1 MATKPRTRRGARRL
15 PTALA
20 AMTVLAGCGGSS
32 GAGAGGASVQE
43 LMRSRNLTE
52 ADVVAALKTYTPT
65 GHTDPFVMFASGGHS
80 GQVIVIGIP
89 SMRIMNY
96 IGLFTPEPW
105 QGYGFDDQTR
115 ALMASSSPKGKKL
128 TWGDSHHPALSE
140 TDGDYDGQFL
150 FINDKANARVA
161 VVSLSDFVTTQI
173 VHSPILGTDHGGA
186 FVTPNTDYVIEGGQ
200 YPVPLDGSYAPIS
213 DFDDKYRGAVMF
225 WKFDRTKGQIDPSQ
239 SFAMELP
246 PYMQDLSDAGKL
258 VSDGWVFINSFDTE
272 RSHGGDM
279 DGQPPL
285 ESGASQNDM
294 DYLHVIDW
302 RKAAQVAAQPG
313 KTRTVQGVRVIPLAT
328 SVQEGLLYFV
338 PEPKSPHGV
347 DVTPDGAYL
356 AVSGKLD
363 THETIY
369 DWAKIKQ
376 AIDAKTF
383 EGADPYGVPIIGFQ
397 TALHGQV
404 ELGLGPLHTQWD
416 DQGNG
421 YTSLFIESK
430 IAKWSLKDMK
440 VLEKI
445 PVHYNIGH
453 LATPEGD
460 TEHPKGHYA
469 IALDKWS
476 IDRFNNVGPLM
487 PQNMQLIDV
496 TTPQM
501 QLLYDM
507 PIGLGEPHYAQI
519 ISADKLNPS
528 QMYTPVGESQVTH
541 QPDPNAVTSEEQAR
555 VERHGRVVD
564 VYMTAVRSHFKPDR
578 VEVEQGD
585 TVHFH
590 ITNLEQTPDA
600 THGFGLGK
608 YDVNLS
614 LEPGKTADV
623 TVVADQAG
631 VFPYYCTEFCSA
643 LHLEMMGYMLVKG
656 R

>member
-1 MATKPRTRRGARRL
+1 MVAESWMSRVGRL
-15 PTALA
+15 LLTTTAVA
-20 AMTVLAGCGGSS
+20 VLAGCGGS
-32 GAGAGGASVQE
+32 GDGGAGGASVQD
-43 LMRSRNLTE
+43 LMRSRNLSE

-65 GHTDPFVMFASGGHS
+65 GRMDPFVMFASGGHS
-80 GQVIVIGIP
+80 GQVIVIGVP
-89 SMRIMNY
+89 SMRILKY
-96 IGLFTPEPW
+96 IGVFTPEPW

-115 ALMASSSPKGKKL
+115 GLMASSSPRGKSL
-128 TWGDSHHPALSE
+128 TWGDSHHPAFSE

-161 VVSLSDFVTTQI
+161 VVSLKDFVTTQI
-173 VHSPILGTDHGGA
+173 VHSPILGTDHGGT
-186 FVTPNTDYVIEGGQ
+186 FVTPNTDYIIEGGQ

-213 DFDDKYRGAVMF
+213 DFDDTYRGAVMF
-225 WKFDRTKGQIDPSQ
+225 WKFDRQSGQIDASQ

-246 PYMQDLSDAGKL
+246 PYMQDLSDAGK
-258 VSDGWVFINSFDTE
+258 VSSDGWVFINSFDTE
-272 RSHGGDM
+272 RSHGGNM
-279 DGQPPL
+279 EGEPPL

-302 RKAAQVAAQPG
+302 RRAAEVAAQAG
-313 KTRTVQGVRVIPLAT
+313 KTRLVQGVRVIPLAT
-328 SVQEGLLYFV
+328 SVEEGLLYFV

-347 DVTPDGAYL
+347 DVTPDGQYL

-369 DWAKIKQ
+369 DWSKIKQ

-404 ELGLGPLHTQWD
+404 EIGLGPLHTQWD

-430 IAKWSLKDMK
+430 IAKWSLTDMK

-460 TEHPKGHYA
+460 TRHPRGQYVV
-469 IALDKWS
+469 ALDKWS

-501 QLLYDM
+501 QLLYDL
-507 PIGLGEPHYAQI
+507 PIGMGEPHYAQI
-519 ISADKLNPS
+519 ISADKLNAS
-528 QMYTPVGESQVTH
+528 QMYTPVGENQVTH
-541 QPDPNAVTSEEQAR
+541 QPDADAVTSEDQAR
-555 VERHGRVVD
+555 VVRRGRVVD
-564 VYMTAVRSHFKPDR
+564 VYMTAVRSHFRPDR
-578 VEVEQGD
+578 VEVNRGD

-590 ITNLEQTPDA
+590 LTNLEQTPDA

-614 LEPGKTADV
+614 LEPGKTANV
-623 TVVADQAG
+623 TIVADMAG

-643 LHLEMMGYMLVKG
+643 LHLEMMGYLLVK
-656 R
+656 

>member
-1 MATKPRTRRGARRL
+1 MKA
-15 PTALA
+15 
-20 AMTVLAGCGGSS
+20 
-32 GAGAGGASVQE
+32 
-43 LMRSRNLTE
+43 RNLSE

-65 GHTDPFVMFASGGHS
+65 GRADPFIMFASGGHS
-80 GQVIVIGIP
+80 GQVIVIGVP
-89 SMRIMNY
+89 SMRILKY
-96 IGLFTPEPW
+96 IGVFTPEPW
-105 QGYGFDDQTR
+105 QGYGFDDQSK
-115 ALMASSSPKGKKL
+115 ALMVDSSPGSEEL
-128 TWGDSHHPALSE
+128 GWGDSHHPALSE

-161 VVSLSDFVTTQI
+161 VINLKDFVTTQI
-173 VHSPILGTDHGGA
+173 VHSPLLGTDHGGT
-186 FVTPNTDYVIEGGQ
+186 FVTPNTEYIIEGGQ
-200 YPVPLDGSYAPIS
+200 YPVPLDGSYAPLS
-213 DFDDKYRGAVMF
+213 DFDTKYRGAVMF
-225 WKFDRTKGQIDPSQ
+225 WKFDREQGRIDVDR
-239 SFAMELP
+239 SFAIELP
-246 PYMQDLSDAGKL
+246 PYMQDLSDAGKMD
-258 VSDGWVFINSFDTE
+258 SDGWVFLNSFDTE
-272 RSHGGDM
+272 RSYGGTM
-279 DGQPPL
+279 EGNPPL

-294 DYLHVIDW
+294 DYLHVINY
-302 RKAAQVAAQPG
+302 RKAVEVAGQAG
-313 KTRTVQGVRVIPLAT
+313 KTRKIQGVKVIPLSTA
-328 SVQEGLLYFV
+328 VDEGLLYFV

-347 DVTPDGAYL
+347 DVTPDGKYL

-363 THETIY
+363 THETVY

-376 AIDAKTF
+376 AIDAGDF

-404 ELGLGPLHTQWD
+404 EMGLGPLHTQWD

-445 PVHYNIGH
+445 SVHYNIGH

-460 TEHPKGHYA
+460 TRHPKGQYV

-476 IDRFNNVGPLM
+476 IDRFNNIGPLL

-496 TTPQM
+496 TVPGM

-519 ISADKLNPS
+519 ISADKLDAT
-528 QMYTPVGESQVTH
+528 QMYTPVGENAVTH
-541 QPDPNAVTSEEQAR
+541 QPDPNAVKSEDEAR

-564 VYMTAVRSHFKPDR
+564 VYMTAVRSHFKPDK
-578 VEVEQGD
+578 VEVRQGD

-600 THGFGLGK
+600 THGFGLGE
-608 YDVNLS
+608 YNVNLS
-614 LEPGKTADV
+614 LEPGKTADA
-623 TVVADQAG
+623 TIVANQTG

-643 LHLEMMGYMLVKG
+643 LHLEMMGYLLVKP

>member
-1 MATKPRTRRGARRL
+1 MAQQRWSGRVGRRVLGS
-15 PTALA
+15 LA
-20 AMTVLAGCGGSS
+20 IIALAGCGG
-32 GAGAGGASVQE
+32 AGGDGSGASVQS
-43 LMRSRNLTE
+43 LMQARNLSE

-65 GHTDPFVMFASGGHS
+65 GRTDPFIMFASGGHS
-80 GQVIVIGIP
+80 GQVIVIGVP
-89 SMRIMNY
+89 SMRILKY
-96 IGLFTPEPW
+96 IGVFTPEPW
-105 QGYGFDDQTR
+105 QGYGFDDQTK
-115 ALMASSSPKGKKL
+115 ALMANSSPEGKKL
-128 TWGDSHHPALSE
+128 TWGDTHHPALSE

-161 VVSLSDFVTTQI
+161 VISLKDFVATQI
-173 VHSPILGTDHGGA
+173 VHAPILGTDHGGT
-186 FVTPNTDYVIEGGQ
+186 FVTPNTEYIIEGGQ
-200 YPVPLDGSYAPIS
+200 YPVPLDGSYQPLS
-213 DFDDKYRGAVMF
+213 EFNDKYRGAVVF
-225 WKFDRTKGQIDPSQ
+225 WKFDRENGRIDPSA

-272 RSHGGDM
+272 RAHGAGDE
-279 DGQPPL
+279 GGPPL

-294 DYLHVIDW
+294 DYMHVINW
-302 RKAAQVAAQPG
+302 RKAAEVAGQAG
-313 KTRTVQGVRVIPLAT
+313 KTRTIQGIKVIPLST
-328 SVQEGLLYFV
+328 SVDEGLLYLV

-363 THETIY
+363 THETVY
-369 DWAKIKQ
+369 AWDKIKG
-376 AIDAKTF
+376 AIDAANF
-383 EGADPYGVPIIGFQ
+383 EGNDPYGVPIIGFQ

-404 ELGLGPLHTQWD
+404 EIGLGPLHTNWD

-421 YTSLFIESK
+421 YTSIFIESK
-430 IAKWSLKDMK
+430 IAKWSLADMK

-460 TEHPKGHYA
+460 TEHPKGQYVV
-469 IALDKWS
+469 ALDKWS

-496 TTPQM
+496 TGPQM

-507 PIGLGEPHYAQI
+507 PIGMGEPHYAQI
-519 ISADKLNPS
+519 ISADKLDAA
-528 QMYTPVGESQVTH
+528 QMYSPVGENQVTH
-541 QPDPNAVTSEEQAR
+541 QPDPSAIHSEQEAR
-555 VERHGRVVD
+555 VVRNGRVVD

-578 VEVEQGD
+578 VEVNRGD

-590 ITNLEQTPDA
+590 LTNLEQTPDA
-600 THGFGLGK
+600 THGFGLGE

-614 LEPGKTADV
+614 LEAGKTANV
-623 TVVADQAG
+623 TIVADKAG

-643 LHLEMMGYMLVKG
+643 LHLEMMGYMLVKE
-656 R
+656 